1 MIETNSEYRNHCVSL
16 ATFDGKKYYVDVAMG
31 PTTPSQPLLLEDGY
45 TASGI
50 GATTC
55 RIRYDTIP
63 EYTDPSSKVWIYEQD
78 NDGKSELIPT
88 ACFTELEFLPQ
99 DYEVMKIATTFV
111 ARSWF
116 TFRIVVV
123 RTLLDESENV
133 VGTLILVNNSLKRRI
148 MGKSEDLGTFSC
160 EQERVDALKK
170 WFDIDLNEEDRKG
183 IRLMVT
189 DLGP

>member
-1 MIETNSEYRNHCVSL
+1 
-16 ATFDGKKYYVDVAMG
+16 MG

-63 EYTDPSSKVWIYEQD
+63 EYTDPESKLWIYEQD

-99 DYEVMKIATTFV
+99 DYEVMKIATTFNS
-111 ARSWF
+111 RSWF
-116 TFRIVVV
+116 TFRVVVV
-123 RTLLDESENV
+123 RTILDEREDV
-133 VGTLILVNNSLKRRI
+133 VGSLILVNNSLKRRT
-148 MGKSEDLGTFSC
+148 KAKTEDLGTFSS
-160 EQERVDALKK
+160 ENDRVKALKE
-170 WFDIDLNEEDRKG
+170 WFGIELNEEDRAAIK
-183 IRLMVT
+183 LMVT